1 MSRHQRGTNNVPG
14 SGTSRLTMMGT
25 ATRIDEL
32 RRLLREEYG
41 NDRSSAKALAADADA
56 SIETAKAWLKG
67 KRGMSLGYFLEVA
80 RKRARL
86 RGWVMERLGIEM
98 LVDPQLEANLLAAAR
113 RMAEI
118 KGGMHGR

>member
-1 MSRHQRGTNNVPG
+1 
-14 SGTSRLTMMGT
+14 MGT

-32 RRLLREEYG
+32 RRVLREEYG

-56 SIETAKAWLKG
+56 AVDTAKAWLAG
-67 KRGMSLGYFLEVA
+67 KPGMSLGCFLAVA

-86 RGWVMERLGIEM
+86 RAWTMERLGVEL
-98 LVDPQLEANLLAAAR
+98 LVDPQLEASLLAAAR

-118 KGGMHGR
+118 KGGNA

>member
-1 MSRHQRGTNNVPG
+1 
-14 SGTSRLTMMGT
+14 MGT

-32 RRLLREEYG
+32 RRVLREEYG

-56 SIETAKAWLKG
+56 AVDTAKAWLAG
-67 KRGMSLGYFLEVA
+67 KRGMSLGCFLAVA

-86 RGWVMERLGIEM
+86 RAWTMERLGVEL
-98 LVDPQLEANLLAAAR
+98 LVDPQLEASLLAAAR

-118 KGGMHGR
+118 KGGNA